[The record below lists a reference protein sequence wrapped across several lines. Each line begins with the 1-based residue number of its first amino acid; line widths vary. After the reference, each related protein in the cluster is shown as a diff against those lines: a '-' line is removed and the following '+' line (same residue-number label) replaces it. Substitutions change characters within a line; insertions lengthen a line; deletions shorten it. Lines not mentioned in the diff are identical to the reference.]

1 MTVVPQQ
8 YRLHCVY
15 SGWYKEFRW
24 YNNNSEL
31 NCGSPQNGFSC
42 NINPTPSQQA
52 IIVRSLHTFTVTWYA
67 EDISS
72 GIFSQSNNNGD
83 HVHRCYVRVAEIIRN
98 RYLTVTGKYFYYY
111 SYMMSYVIL
120 SAPGFTPSPPTL
132 VNKTATTITVSW
144 TPIPSDSDGYVVNVT
159 SDTHI
164 VTQQVKGGSQN
175 EMTLKGLIPA
185 TTYNITVRAY
195 QDILGPASNVI
206 SVQTLSSGIV
216 MSINLLIV
224 KLFFSYFIN
233 QLDTY
238 LIHYSTSKHSIS
250 Y

>member
-8 YRLHCVY
+8 YTLHCVY
-15 SGWYKEFRW
+15 SGFFEEFKWYYENTEF
-24 YNNNSEL
+24 
-31 NCGSPQNGFSC
+31 NCVSPQNGYNC
-42 NINPTPSQQA
+42 NIGGVQTLYSGNSTKFLA
-52 IIVRSLHTFTVTWYA
+52 LTVTWDA
-67 EDISS
+67 EEISS

-83 HVHRCYVRVAEIIRN
+83 HVHRCYVRVDEIRKN

-111 SYMMSYVIL
+111 RYMMSYVIL
-120 SAPGFTPSPPTL
+120 SAPGFTPSPPSL
-132 VNKTATTITVSW
+132 INKTATTITVSW
-144 TPIPSDSDGYVVNVT
+144 TPVPSDADGYVVNVT
-159 SDTHI
+159 SNTQT

-175 EMTLKGLIPA
+175 EITLKGLIPA
-185 TTYNITVRAY
+185 TTYDIRVRAY

-206 SVQTLSSGIV
+206 SVQTLSSGIT

-233 QLDTY
+233 QLDTC
-238 LIHYSTSKHSIS
+238 LIY